1 MSDVQL
7 AQAELPVSEEAWAA
21 IQGAYDMHVH
31 VAPDVIERRID
42 DIGLAKEFLGRGL
55 RGFALKSH
63 YVPTTERAGVVM
75 KAVPEIAIYGSITLN
90 HSIGGVNPVA
100 VEIAGRGGCRI
111 VWMPTVDAANE
122 TSVRGNGPKTNPPFW
137 AKIQQEMAAEGI
149 VPPPISVLDRR
160 GRLCDAALDCL
171 ELIAKHDMVLATG
184 HLGRKEIFAIVREAR
199 KMGIRRVVVTHAEFP
214 SQNLSALEQREL
226 ADMGALI
233 EHCFTTMH
241 TGKASWKEA
250 FTNIRENGFERCLL
264 STDLGQSTSPVVSDG
279 FAMFAQRLLDA
290 GFTVK
295 EINRMSVINSSALAA

>member
-7 AQAELPVSEEAWAA
+7 AKAELLVSEEAWAA

-63 YVPTTERAGVVM
+63 YVPTTERASVVM
-75 KAVPEIAIYGSITLN
+75 KAVPEIAVYGSITLN

-250 FTNIRENGFERCLL
+250 FTNIRETGFERCLL

-279 FAMFAQRLLDA
+279 FAMFAQRLLNA